1 MYGHKTINNSSV
13 TFLCFVA
20 INIDTILI
28 NISRMLEIVKWDDVL
43 TQTNLLLRVIWVEL
57 VLSLDV
63 RLKSQLNLA
72 YDYNIR
78 LKVMHISN

>member
-1 MYGHKTINNSSV
+1 
-13 TFLCFVA
+13 
-20 INIDTILI
+20 
-28 NISRMLEIVKWDDVL
+28 MLEIVKWDDVL